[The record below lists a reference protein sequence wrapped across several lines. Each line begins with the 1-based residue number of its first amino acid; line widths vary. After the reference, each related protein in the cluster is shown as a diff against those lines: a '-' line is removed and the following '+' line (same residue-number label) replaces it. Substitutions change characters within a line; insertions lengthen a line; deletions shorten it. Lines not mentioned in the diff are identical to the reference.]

1 VGMDGDPKAR
11 YANAVMTGYPSNE
24 HVYSLPLR
32 LGEYDAAQ
40 LIYALEDALGLVLS
54 QYEHGQQTE
63 GWATIH
69 NLVPRLDLRTFAP
82 LTDAQR
88 ADLAD
93 VVAQHKPIPDSYGGS
108 FRYVVTRYRDS
119 IGAVLVRHRAT
130 GDERCASGF
139 VCGRPDYLVTAA
151 HVVQS
156 PWSLVSVAFGSE
168 TVGAS
173 VVNRDD
179 ALDLPLVRLS
189 QARTPPPLPIRRLL
203 KLPSEL
209 GTPCIVMGFPYVPGT
224 PPYPFTPR
232 GTARRGQRELR
243 NSPEGR

>member
-1 VGMDGDPKAR
+1 MGMDGDPKAR
-11 YANAVMTGYPSNE
+11 YANTVMTGYPSNE

-69 NLVPRLDLRTFAP
+69 NLVPQLDLRTFAP

-139 VCGRPDYLVTAA
+139 VCGRPDYLVT
-151 HVVQS
+151 VEPGQC
-156 PWSLVSVAFGSE
+156 SVW
-168 TVGAS
+168 
-173 VVNRDD
+173 
-179 ALDLPLVRLS
+179 
-189 QARTPPPLPIRRLL
+189 Q
-203 KLPSEL
+203 
-209 GTPCIVMGFPYVPGT
+209 
-224 PPYPFTPR
+224 
-232 GTARRGQRELR
+232 R
-243 NSPEGR
+243 NSWGKRSES